1 LLKHG
6 RKALN
11 PTKENS
17 RRCLLFSTS
26 IFLHNYLSLPLSL
39 SLSLILILIL
49 STNMACVRPCTRERG
64 CIHAFYLL
72 IIDLLAVNF
81 PSHVSSVY
89 SLSQD
94 MFSRD
99 SISDDLGQQDV
110 PLDKQGLETRYP
122 LHAAAVDGNV
132 AKVKSL
138 LGLGPETKGVRL
150 FAGQLIVRES
160 D

>member
-1 LLKHG
+1 MRLSTDKSTYLLSTF
-6 RKALN
+6 L
-11 PTKENS
+11 PT
-17 RRCLLFSTS
+17 
-26 IFLHNYLSLPLSL
+26 YLS
-39 SLSLILILIL
+39 IL
-49 STNMACVRPCTRERG
+49 SPKTCF
-64 CIHAFYLL
+64 HAT
-72 IIDLLAVNF
+72 
-81 PSHVSSVY
+81 PS
-89 SLSQD
+89 LT
-94 MFSRD
+94 
-99 SISDDLGQQDV
+99 IWGQQDV